1 MDLLRY
7 KFVVKEKYE
16 TFSRV
21 SPKCLSCQVTLQKF
35 YISKCVCGWVGV
47 CVCLCVCFV
56 FFRYIIS
63 ILLCFNILTTFEI
76 FTGFFYQ
83 KYISFHVFC
92 LHLTSILHL
101 FMHLLHVSCYFF
113 CFTHFFKIHITVLFS
128 FVIFLLP

>member
-1 MDLLRY
+1 MFKLSSYTTKILHYFLNVCVDEWVY
-7 KFVVKEKYE
+7 
-16 TFSRV
+16 V
-21 SPKCLSCQVTLQKF
+21 S
-35 YISKCVCGWVGV
+35 V
-47 CVCLCVCFV
+47 CVCVFF

-101 FMHLLHVSCYFF
+101 FMHLLHFSCYFF
-113 CFTHFFKIHITVLFS
+113 CFTHFFKIQITVLFS
-128 FVIFLLP
+128 FVIFFTLSLYLLMSLRAKTLMILV